1 MDYGSVAFV
10 ALSVPEL
17 YGSELLTWVV
27 AGLLLY
33 WAGVIAL
40 ERADLLPEFIGT
52 QGPMLTFH
60 TKRGRA
66 LLDRL
71 ARPKR
76 FWRAWANLGIGIA
89 LVVMVAMFVFLL
101 IAAIGALSS
110 PQPSS
115 AVQQPRNVLVIP
127 GVNDFLPLSAAPG
140 IVFGLLVGLVVH
152 EGGHG
157 LLCRVEDIDIDS
169 MGIVMLAIIPM
180 GAFVEPDQESSKSA
194 SRGGRTRMF
203 AAGVTNNFAITIL
216 AFALLFGPVVGSIGL
231 APGAAVGGVAPDSP
245 ADAAEIQPNDRIT
258 AINGEPV
265 ADNDALEE
273 RIEAAEGNQLA
284 VELNGERTVDV
295 ERSLLVTATVDSSI
309 TGLRT
314 GDSIVAV
321 NGQEVATEA
330 EFLEAIGDDETA
342 TLTIDTGDSVEERE
356 VPIGALV
363 TVAEDGPLAEAGAPA
378 GTNFVVTSFN
388 GERTATQSQLNELVG
403 GTDPGDRV
411 TVAGYLNGERV
422 EYEVTLGDRSET
434 TGGGTVGYLVYP
446 NSEISGVSTQ
456 ALGIQ
461 LYPADAYLSVLGG
474 GSGESFGAL
483 SDSFLGKIGIALML
497 PIAGVI
503 EALPYNFAGF
513 AGGIENFYQAQGPLG
528 ALGDW
533 PLFALANA
541 LFWTGWINV
550 QLGFFNCIPAFPLD
564 GGHILRTSTE
574 AVFSRLPINATR
586 GMVRVVT
593 TSVGLTMLVSF
604 LAMLFGPQLLAG

>member
-1 MDYGSVAFV
+1 MDYGSPSFV
-10 ALSVPEL
+10 AVSVPEL
-17 YGSELLTWVV
+17 YGSELLTWIV

-33 WAGVIAL
+33 WAVVIAL

-60 TKRGRA
+60 TKRGRV

-115 AVQQPRNVLVIP
+115 AIQQPRNVLVIP

-140 IVFGLLVGLVVH
+140 IVVGLLVGLVVH

-203 AAGVTNNFAITIL
+203 AAGVTNNFAITIV
-216 AFALLFGPVVGSIGL
+216 AFALLFGPIVASIGV
-231 APGAAVGGVAPDSP
+231 APGAAVGGVAPGSP
-245 ADAAEIQPNDRIT
+245 AAAADIQPDDRIT
-258 AINGEPV
+258 AINGEP
-265 ADNDALEE
+265 
-273 RIEAAEGNQLA
+273 IEGNDEFRERVETASGNPLT
-284 VELNGERTVDV
+284 VELNGERTVEV
-295 ERSLLVTATVDSSI
+295 ERSLLVTATADSSV
-309 TGLRT
+309 TGLET

-321 NGQEVATEA
+321 NGQEVATET
-330 EFLEAIGDDETA
+330 EFLEAVGDDEIA
-342 TLTIDTGDSVEERE
+342 TLTVATGDGREERE

-378 GTNFVVTSFN
+378 GANLVVTSFD
-388 GERTATQSQLNELVG
+388 GQRAATQSELNELVG
-403 GTDPGDRV
+403 QTDPGDRV
-411 TVAGYLNGERV
+411 TVAGYLDGERV
-422 EYEVTLGDRSET
+422 EYEVTLGERSET

-446 NSEISGVSTQ
+446 GSGISGVSTQ

-461 LYPADAYLSVLGG
+461 LYPAEAYLAALGG
-474 GSGESFGAL
+474 GTGESFGAL
-483 SDSFLGKIGIALML
+483 GGSFLGKIGFALML
-497 PIAGVI
+497 PIASVI
-503 EALPYNFAGF
+503 DVLPYNFAGF
-513 AGGIENFYQAQGPLG
+513 AGGIQNFYQAQGPL
-528 ALGDW
+528 AVLGDW
-533 PLFALANA
+533 PVFALANA

-574 AVFSRLPINATR
+574 AVFSRLPIDATR

-604 LAMLFGPQLLAG
+604 LAMIFGPQLLAG